1 MVLHRVAS
9 WLILARESGHVVVW
23 FGGLLSGWWAHSYR
37 MRSIARQE
45 VYDAGQMA
53 LEMVKR
59 SAEREAS
66 LNDLVRLYESELIEL
81 RRVRWQTM
89 DVLSAVQVHALAARL
104 IVRELDARLGL
115 PRRPFEPLPSF
126 PTDAETGA
134 EAADTAEPRE
144 DTRTDNR
151 PATPAGAG
159 PV

>member
-1 MVLHRVAS
+1 MAS
-9 WLILARESGHVVVW
+9 WLILARESVHVAVW

-66 LNDLVRLYESELIEL
+66 LTDLVRSYESELIEL
-81 RRVRWQTM
+81 RRARWQTM

-126 PTDAETGA
+126 PTDTEIDGSDASDPAMETSTS
-134 EAADTAEPRE
+134 DDR
-144 DTRTDNR
+144 
-151 PATPAGAG
+151 GAG
-159 PV
+159 